1 MRLGHSLQSYLLA
14 ATGGVVQEVHEVVH
28 GDGDGVGDGG
38 DEDLLRAGDRGRR
51 EVHRQVDVLLGL
63 RAPEVEE
70 EGGVVEHGLALR
82 LDEQLLD
89 LDVPAHGAALGGDLE
104 VGEAELERRDDEGDQ
119 RAPPRPHA
127 HPLRPEEL
135 DDAPEV
141 VLEPNSIQHLEIPQ

>member
-1 MRLGHSLQSYLLA
+1 M
-14 ATGGVVQEVHEVVH
+14 QEVHEVVH

-70 EGGVVEHGLALR
+70 EGGVVEHGFALG
-82 LDEQLLD
+82 LDEELLD
-89 LDVPAHGAALGGDLE
+89 LHVPRDGAALGGDDE
-104 VGEAELERRDDEGDQ
+104 VGKAQFQRRDDEGDQ

-135 DDAPEV
+135 DDAAEV
-141 VLEPNSIQHLEIPQ
+141 VLEPNSTQHLET